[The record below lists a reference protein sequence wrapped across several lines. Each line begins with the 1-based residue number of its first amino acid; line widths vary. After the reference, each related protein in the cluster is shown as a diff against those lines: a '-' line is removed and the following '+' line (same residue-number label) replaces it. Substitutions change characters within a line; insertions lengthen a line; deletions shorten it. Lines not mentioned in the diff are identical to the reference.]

1 MIMVYIQTRDADNMF
16 EEEFEELKF
25 DVNRGRDAFIEQVL
39 NIVDFVSL
47 EELNYISELLED
59 I

>member
-1 MIMVYIQTRDADNMF
+1 MIMVYIQTRDDDNMF

>member
-1 MIMVYIQTRDADNMF
+1 MRVYIQTINGDNMF
-16 EEEFEELKF
+16 EEDFEEPKF
-25 DVNRGRDAFIEQVL
+25 EVNKGRDAFIEQVL
-39 NIVDFVSL
+39 NIVDFVSH

>member
-1 MIMVYIQTRDADNMF
+1 MVYIQTRDDDNMF

>member
-1 MIMVYIQTRDADNMF
+1 MVYIQTRDADNMF

>member
-1 MIMVYIQTRDADNMF
+1 MF
-16 EEEFEELKF
+16 EEDFEEPKF
-25 DVNRGRDAFIEQVL
+25 EVNKGRDAFIEQVL
-39 NIVDFVSL
+39 NIVDFVSH